1 MGPRALSNP
10 PSAEAASS
18 HSSACDPED
27 AEAAAG
33 NGAVTHGFQLGS
45 SFAPHNTPSG
55 RFSPSS
61 SLGFDM
67 AAPSVSADAD
77 ATAQAAAAEAVEI
90 AVNATASVAGV
101 STASD
106 DFFVASPHAS
116 GAPPRHASASC
127 PLPLSAAAMGGPQGP
142 PTDIIVWQSPPA
154 SPAGFPEGPPER
166 APLVLSEAIVSTSL
180 SGAPRG
186 SLFLS
191 QESPRDASRGESSS
205 AGLTASPPPPPAEET
220 NAFLEWCSGGGG
232 SNADGGRLSSG
243 SINNDWNPRRQLLEG
258 LAERCHRQQQEQQQE
273 QQRALLECWSPTAHL
288 ARADTLQQQHGQQ
301 QQQYSQQKQEQ
312 QQFSQ
317 QKQQKQQQHQQQEQ
331 QYSQQQQQ
339 KQQKPQGRQQL
350 SRRFSRYT
358 RSMPSLAK
366 AFLVLGPSEGSPV
379 LDACIA
385 DHLQQHQL
393 QCCARYRVRG
403 QQCAPASASGSSSST
418 PDRVAQA
425 MPGATAPEHG
435 ASGQRRCSC
444 SASFDVAVTSKG
456 KPRVL
461 LNPRDNVDAFVAKDC
476 EAGGAAA
483 GAAAGAEDAA
493 EAGAFKYTSRLP
505 PEVPPAVELFCFPQG
520 IVQVLPA
527 SSGCVCTLQQQQQQQ
542 QTQQQQTQQQ
552 QQVPQTDRAAW
563 SCSSP
568 WQSYDSHAG
577 TALLSPRETACIC
590 KWEGCPCASLLRV
603 HSPSS
608 SVFVLTDV
616 QGCRLYG
623 HCLRFFELVTL
634 QRSCC
639 SCVPPSA
646 EGVARD
652 WGEGAASTRA
662 SGAPAAASEEQ
673 QEAVGKAD
681 DDAAAKTFP
690 DTTGKA
696 QEGSEIKAAAGCCC
710 CCRKASLV
718 YVERAFCILSAFPFF
733 GAFSEWLWCMYTSY
747 AALCQSTACS
757 AKGRVLLQQQQQQQ
771 RVLLPSPLLY
781 VQQQAGRLVA
791 ETPAPRGAQIWQV
804 LPLQEVLT
812 VVEYGSFENSNNH
825 NGASCTE
832 DSSASKKTSVTLSV
846 NVKCSRSLCFGL
858 PFPGSLPLLQLPL
871 FGVLKSFPL
880 ELLLLLLL
888 LLLCEKQIVLLSASL
903 NRLCLL
909 PCMLTALMY
918 PLRYSQVFVP
928 LLPEPLTHF
937 ISMPLPFCVGM
948 QTPQPAQQLLQ
959 QWSGAEGNRQQG
971 KTTGSTKKRGAAPRG
986 RAVPPAVY
994 RFTFPDLGVAAAASE
1009 AVIGNSGSC
1018 SSRCSS
1024 CTANCTNTITTN
1036 MLHAINLFSQAL
1048 DTFPVGVYLVDLDE
1062 CCVSLSH
1069 VALAAAIGDPQQCE
1083 CLKPEAVA
1091 ATASTAAEA
1100 GACQG
1105 ADPWGLPALPETL
1118 LGQLIE
1124 HLVPILCRDAVAA
1137 AAAAAAAAAIVDG
1150 SLTQQQRKLLQRHQ
1164 QKHHKKQRQQ
1174 QQPQLPAFLPPNWL
1188 VLRERVS
1195 AATAEEVAA
1204 HCMRLSA
1211 ATGAEIGNSTNAG
1224 AAAAAMQTAQGGARG
1239 DPLQLLRASTTNS
1252 RQQPLT
1258 LQLSPQVGGG
1268 SSSIASCGTTATA
1281 AGNADASGLFAL
1293 TASSRMSSSAVAP
1306 RGAPPR
1312 THSGALLSVFRFLN
1326 LLPPGKAEQQQQQ
1339 QQREMHLH
1347 QPKLQLQQQQQQHRR
1362 ENWLWRLWGQR
1373 PSVPGVDLNTATAA
1387 AATAAPA
1394 TSAATLRR
1402 VPRQPAVLRYSSVP
1416 SGALA
1421 AAASAAF
1428 ADESVDAVAA
1438 ARTQGPEQKSQLLC
1452 HQYQQKPQR
1461 SLISRN
1467 PGLRGVSVLW
1477 QRQSRSSSEVLER
1490 SRAWGRCKLTTAPGL
1505 ALVAGAVAA
1514 AEATSH
1520 RDEAWGR
1527 GATISS
1533 APATFVGGSEG
1544 QEDGDAALNPVTTD
1558 SSSSVLPVWR
1568 EFSGVSFESSEEG
1581 EALTLSGVGQ
1591 SSQGREDA
1599 GKDTAAGRDSRLKAN
1614 PSGEEEQ
1621 QACRAHAE
1629 AKLQAAAAIQEQQQQ
1644 QQQQESE
1651 AEAAA
1656 VAAVSARIEALK
1668 QASRVTVQPHV
1679 HPLDAA
1685 ANPLGYLRV
1694 WSSALAVDS
1703 SQEEQQ
1709 QLQQH
1714 QQEQQQQMAAAD
1726 TAIRE
1731 IFLRFFVELL
1741 RGCKMILAVRSGA
1754 FSGVASGGVLSKSKE
1769 GPLSASRTGAP
1780 KALLEGAPLLQEI
1793 CSTQAFASF
1802 IQLQDEA
1809 RGDAPT
1815 ASTPTDSPFE
1825 DAQETW
1831 PQHPVPYSGALDA
1844 QQMKGCFSA
1853 YPTPRSVRTSR
1864 RVATAAA
1871 LYCQPFFVCE
1881 AQTGASGI
1889 SSVPSSRDST
1899 PVTSAGPANSDASKQ
1914 HEAAAFSAASHQSGV
1929 HPGQLASRGSCG
1941 VKYTVPLRPYTVS
1954 YTALNSGSSN
1964 SNEDEDLSWGES
1976 VAMLLLPRWP
1986 LKWPS
1991 SSLGDSK
1998 NKGSLSDS
2006 INSSNKAECKR
2017 CGKQQL
2023 LQLLA
2028 SPFAG
2033 AAAAVWRWT
2042 VCWSV
2047 ALKRHLLR
2055 LVWNRASRGAAATTA
2070 VAKVGS
2076 LLGSLLAT
2084 AASTTSDSFPAEQQ
2098 QLIRTRFFGLL
2109 KRSNWHSF
2117 NFWIELKAWMP
2128 QLGCYVGNNVK
2139 ACTAT
2144 HVPAHIS

>member
-1 MGPRALSNP
+1 M
-10 PSAEAASS
+10 
-18 HSSACDPED
+18 
-27 AEAAAG
+27 
-33 NGAVTHGFQLGS
+33 
-45 SFAPHNTPSG
+45 
-55 RFSPSS
+55 
-61 SLGFDM
+61 
-67 AAPSVSADAD
+67 
-77 ATAQAAAAEAVEI
+77 
-90 AVNATASVAGV
+90 
-101 STASD
+101 
-106 DFFVASPHAS
+106 S
-116 GAPPRHASASC
+116 GA
-127 PLPLSAAAMGGPQGP
+127 G
-142 PTDIIVWQSPPA
+142 
-154 SPAGFPEGPPER
+154 
-166 APLVLSEAIVSTSL
+166 
-180 SGAPRG
+180 
-186 SLFLS
+186 
-191 QESPRDASRGESSS
+191 
-205 AGLTASPPPPPAEET
+205 
-220 NAFLEWCSGGGG
+220 
-232 SNADGGRLSSG
+232 
-243 SINNDWNPRRQLLEG
+243 
-258 LAERCHRQQQEQQQE
+258 
-273 QQRALLECWSPTAHL
+273 
-288 ARADTLQQQHGQQ
+288 
-301 QQQYSQQKQEQ
+301 
-312 QQFSQ
+312 
-317 QKQQKQQQHQQQEQ
+317 
-331 QYSQQQQQ
+331 
-339 KQQKPQGRQQL
+339 
-350 SRRFSRYT
+350 
-358 RSMPSLAK
+358 
-366 AFLVLGPSEGSPV
+366 
-379 LDACIA
+379 
-385 DHLQQHQL
+385 
-393 QCCARYRVRG
+393 
-403 QQCAPASASGSSSST
+403 
-418 PDRVAQA
+418 
-425 MPGATAPEHG
+425 
-435 ASGQRRCSC
+435 
-444 SASFDVAVTSKG
+444 
-456 KPRVL
+456 
-461 LNPRDNVDAFVAKDC
+461 
-476 EAGGAAA
+476 
-483 GAAAGAEDAA
+483 
-493 EAGAFKYTSRLP
+493 
-505 PEVPPAVELFCFPQG
+505 
-520 IVQVLPA
+520 
-527 SSGCVCTLQQQQQQQ
+527 
-542 QTQQQQTQQQ
+542 
-552 QQVPQTDRAAW
+552 
-563 SCSSP
+563 
-568 WQSYDSHAG
+568 
-577 TALLSPRETACIC
+577 ETACIC

-747 AALCQSTACS
+747 AALS
-757 AKGRVLLQQQQQQQ
+757 
-771 RVLLPSPLLY
+771 
-781 VQQQAGRLVA
+781 
-791 ETPAPRGAQIWQV
+791 
-804 LPLQEVLT
+804 
-812 VVEYGSFENSNNH
+812 
-825 NGASCTE
+825 
-832 DSSASKKTSVTLSV
+832 
-846 NVKCSRSLCFGL
+846 
-858 PFPGSLPLLQLPL
+858 
-871 FGVLKSFPL
+871 
-880 ELLLLLLL
+880 
-888 LLLCEKQIVLLSASL
+888 
-903 NRLCLL
+903 
-909 PCMLTALMY
+909 LMY

-1100 GACQG
+1100 
-1105 ADPWGLPALPETL
+1105 
-1118 LGQLIE
+1118 
-1124 HLVPILCRDAVAA
+1124 
-1137 AAAAAAAAAIVDG
+1137 
-1150 SLTQQQRKLLQRHQ
+1150 
-1164 QKHHKKQRQQ
+1164 
-1174 QQPQLPAFLPPNWL
+1174 
-1188 VLRERVS
+1188 
-1195 AATAEEVAA
+1195 
-1204 HCMRLSA
+1204 
-1211 ATGAEIGNSTNAG
+1211 
-1224 AAAAAMQTAQGGARG
+1224 
-1239 DPLQLLRASTTNS
+1239 
-1252 RQQPLT
+1252 
-1258 LQLSPQVGGG
+1258 
-1268 SSSIASCGTTATA
+1268 
-1281 AGNADASGLFAL
+1281 
-1293 TASSRMSSSAVAP
+1293 
-1306 RGAPPR
+1306 
-1312 THSGALLSVFRFLN
+1312 
-1326 LLPPGKAEQQQQQ
+1326 
-1339 QQREMHLH
+1339 
-1347 QPKLQLQQQQQQHRR
+1347 
-1362 ENWLWRLWGQR
+1362 
-1373 PSVPGVDLNTATAA
+1373 
-1387 AATAAPA
+1387 
-1394 TSAATLRR
+1394 
-1402 VPRQPAVLRYSSVP
+1402 
-1416 SGALA
+1416 
-1421 AAASAAF
+1421 
-1428 ADESVDAVAA
+1428 
-1438 ARTQGPEQKSQLLC
+1438 
-1452 HQYQQKPQR
+1452 
-1461 SLISRN
+1461 
-1467 PGLRGVSVLW
+1467 
-1477 QRQSRSSSEVLER
+1477 ER

-1621 QACRAHAE
+1621 QA
-1629 AKLQAAAAIQEQQQQ
+1629 
-1644 QQQQESE
+1644 
-1651 AEAAA
+1651 
-1656 VAAVSARIEALK
+1656 
-1668 QASRVTVQPHV
+1668 
-1679 HPLDAA
+1679 
-1685 ANPLGYLRV
+1685 
-1694 WSSALAVDS
+1694 
-1703 SQEEQQ
+1703 
-1709 QLQQH
+1709 
-1714 QQEQQQQMAAAD
+1714 
-1726 TAIRE
+1726 
-1731 IFLRFFVELL
+1731 F
-1741 RGCKMILAVRSGA
+1741 RSGA

-1976 VAMLLLPRWP
+1976 VAMLLLPR
-1986 LKWPS
+1986 S
-1991 SSLGDSK
+1991 S
-1998 NKGSLSDS
+1998 
-2006 INSSNKAECKR
+2006 R
-2017 CGKQQL
+2017 CG
-2023 LQLLA
+2023 
-2028 SPFAG
+2028 
-2033 AAAAVWRWT
+2033 
-2042 VCWSV
+2042 V
-2047 ALKRHLLR
+2047 ALD
-2055 LVWNRASRGAAATTA
+2055 
-2070 VAKVGS
+2070 S
-2076 LLGSLLAT
+2076 LLVSCLEAAFVAT
-2084 AASTTSDSFPAEQQ
+2084 CLE
-2098 QLIRTRFFGLL
+2098 
-2109 KRSNWHSF
+2109 
-2117 NFWIELKAWMP
+2117 
-2128 QLGCYVGNNVK
+2128 
-2139 ACTAT
+2139 
-2144 HVPAHIS
+2144 